1 MAISDS
7 KEREVTTRQDGWSE
21 EYKFKIFNLWYTSG
35 KPGPAMFVK
44 MVDEPDPKNN
54 QIPNQYILQNWIYR
68 DFVEMAAPIDDDVS
82 ESLQKM
88 MVADKLKVLE
98 YQAGM
103 ARELYDMGMNFLR
116 EKGLGNSR
124 TALTAVVQGM
134 QIERETKGAPQIMGQ
149 IEKLNDQELLNVFME
164 LAEESEVMKL
174 EPNEPDKKM
183 SDM

>member
-35 KPGPAMFVK
+35 KPGPAMLVQ
-44 MVDEPDPKNN
+44 MVDEDDPMTD
-54 QIPNQYILQNWIYR
+54 QRPNQHIITNWIYR
-68 DFVEMAAPIDDDVS
+68 DFVKMAMPIDDDVS
-82 ESLQKM
+82 KALQKQL
-88 MVADKLKVLE
+88 VADKLEVME

-103 ARELYDMGMNFLR
+103 ARELYDMGMDWLR

-134 QIERETKGAPQIMGQ
+134 QIERETRGAPQILGN
-149 IEKLNDQELLNVFME
+149 IAKLNDQELLNVFME
-164 LAEESEVMKL
+164 LADESEVMKL
-174 EPNEPDKKM
+174 EPNEPDKTLSNM
-183 SDM
+183 